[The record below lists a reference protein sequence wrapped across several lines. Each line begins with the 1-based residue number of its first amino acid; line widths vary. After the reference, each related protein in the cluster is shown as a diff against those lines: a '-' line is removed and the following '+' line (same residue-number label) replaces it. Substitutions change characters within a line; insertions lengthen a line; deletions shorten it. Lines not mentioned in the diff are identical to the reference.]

1 MLNMIW
7 ELMLAKPR
15 QFSSIML
22 KSNFPEDFDLMSGIE
37 KNSLSANIYAEV
49 SSAIGLA
56 GEAIVISG
64 LLASAIPLKKH
75 MSFSWQR
82 E

>member
-7 ELMLAKPR
+7 EFMLAIPK

-22 KSNFPEDFDLMSGIE
+22 KSSFPEDFDLLSGIE

-49 SSAIGLA
+49 SSAIGFT
-56 GEAIVISG
+56 GEAMAISG
-64 LLASAIPLKKH
+64 LLAATIPLKKH
-75 MSFSWQR
+75 MSFSGR
-82 E
+82 GE